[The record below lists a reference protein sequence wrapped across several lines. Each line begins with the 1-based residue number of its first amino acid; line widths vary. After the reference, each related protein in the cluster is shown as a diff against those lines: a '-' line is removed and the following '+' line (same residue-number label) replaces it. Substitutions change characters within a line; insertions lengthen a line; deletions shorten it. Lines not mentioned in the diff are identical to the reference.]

1 MTARR
6 WPVIT
11 MALIAINVAVFLFT
25 SSALEEESPPL
36 RDARVQILNL
46 AAEHPEL
53 TLQPEGQRLVD
64 TFKQSDPAAWARLQN
79 PYRDVINAYDAKV
92 KLMDNPALLQKEMD
106 TLCAEYVKIDSAS
119 LPERYAFVPA
129 RPTPISYLTANFLHG
144 GWLHLIGNSSCGLRD
159 LFLRTFGAAGCTR
172 FSISSQVQPLCS
184 SMPGLTRGASFR
196 L

>member
-1 MTARR
+1 MLISIRPENITAPR
-6 WPVIT
+6 WPVT
-11 MALIAINVAVFLFT
+11 TNAFNAINVAVFLCT
-25 SSALEEESPPL
+25 ISGLEEEPPPL
-36 RDARVQILNL
+36 RDARVQILIL

-64 TFKQSDPAAWARLQN
+64 IFKQSDPAAWARLQN

-129 RPTPISYLTANFLHG
+129 RPTPIIYLTANFLHG
-144 GWLHLIGNSSCGLRD
+144 VWLHLIGN
-159 LFLRTFGAAGCTR
+159 
-172 FSISSQVQPLCS
+172 
-184 SMPGLTRGASFR
+184 
-196 L
+196 

>member
-1 MTARR
+1 MLIPIGHENMTARR

-11 MALIAINVAVFLFT
+11 LALIAINVAVFLFT

-36 RDARVQILNL
+36 RGARVQILIL

-79 PYRDVINAYDAKV
+79 PYRDEINAYDAKV

-106 TLCAEYVKIDSAS
+106 TLCAEYVKIDLAS

-144 GWLHLIGNSSCGLRD
+144 GWLHLIGNLW
-159 LFLRTFGAAGCTR
+159 FLW
-172 FSISSQVQPLCS
+172 
-184 SMPGLTRGASFR
+184 
-196 L
+196 